1 MEDDEETGMDPYDPL
16 VAPDPAAWLALDE
29 QERMKWSRNI
39 MCGKRS
45 NCPTPRSTRRSTTI
59 HTCREPDRGGR
70 RFPGAV
76 EGSPID
82 GARTG
87 PDDAIH
93 AIGSVVR
100 HPSDVISGKVGGP
113 D

>member
-1 MEDDEETGMDPYDPL
+1 MVEEYHVRQKIKLPN
-16 VAPDPAAWLALDE
+16 AKIHA
-29 QERMKWSRNI
+29 
-39 MCGKRS
+39 
-45 NCPTPRSTRRSTTI
+45 TI